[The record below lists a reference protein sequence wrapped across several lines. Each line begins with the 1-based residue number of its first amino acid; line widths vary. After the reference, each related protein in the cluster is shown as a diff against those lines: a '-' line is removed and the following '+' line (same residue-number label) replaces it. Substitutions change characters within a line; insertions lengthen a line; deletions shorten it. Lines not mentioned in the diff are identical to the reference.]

1 MKNRSR
7 HPLFRA
13 YSTVFARSS
22 GDSLILSLEDL
33 ARSYRDRAAE
43 LDPDARLAQGDSPSE
58 VAVRIATV
66 RQSFRLI
73 RDVMGDRTSVWL
85 QPWTSDE
92 APPRYVHVRGV
103 AADEITDVPAPRD
116 PSGPRPWSVKPV
128 PGFRS
133 SAATAAARSPETRA
147 PERRRHVATLR
158 TRVEPRVDARVDAR
172 RDTGVGRSDREAIYK
187 DLISPPRPLLGR
199 YLVQQGLI
207 TLSQL
212 IDAVHWQRR
221 QRPPVGRI
229 AVQWGLLE
237 TSDVVRLLRT
247 KGSKTPFC
255 RHAVDEGALQTF
267 QRVAVLAKQRE
278 MQRPLGAYFVEKNL
292 LSADT
297 IAEMVDRARAA
308 RASAR

>member
-22 GDSLILSLEDL
+22 GESLILSLEDL
-33 ARSYRDRAAE
+33 ARSYRERASE
-43 LDPDARLAQGDSPSE
+43 LDPDARLAQGDSPSD

-73 RDVMGDRTSVWL
+73 RDVMGEQSAVWL

-92 APPRYVHVRGV
+92 SPPRYVHVQGV
-103 AADEITDVPAPRD
+103 SADEIEDAPAPRD
-116 PSGPRPWSVKPV
+116 PAGPRPWSVKPV
-128 PGFRS
+128 PGFGSSS
-133 SAATAAARSPETRA
+133 SAAPVASNRPRPPA
-147 PERRRHVATLR
+147 PRRHVATVR
-158 TRVEPRVDARVDAR
+158 TRVEARPEPRGDAVE
-172 RDTGVGRSDREAIYK
+172 GRSDREAIYK

-199 YLVQQGLI
+199 YLVQSGLI

-237 TSDVVRLLRT
+237 TSEVVRLLRS

-255 RHAVDEGALQTF
+255 RHAVDEGAIQTF
-267 QRVAVLAKQRE
+267 QRVAILAKQRQ
-278 MQRPLGAYFVEKNL
+278 MQRPIGEYFVEKKL
-292 LSADT
+292 LSAST
-297 IAEMVDRARAA
+297 IAEMAERARAD
-308 RASAR
+308 RAAKR

>member
-33 ARSYRDRAAE
+33 ARSYRERATE
-43 LDPDARLAQGDSPSE
+43 LDPDTRLAQGDSPSD

-73 RDVMGDRTSVWL
+73 RDVMGDRTEVWL

-92 APPRYVHVRGV
+92 APPRFVHVSGV
-103 AADEITDVPAPRD
+103 AADEITEAPAPRD

-133 SAATAAARSPETRA
+133 SASAEPATSRATR
-147 PERRRHVATLR
+147 PTRRHVATLR
-158 TRVEPRVDARVDAR
+158 TRVEPRVDARGAA
-172 RDTGVGRSDREAIYK
+172 VGRSDREAIYE

-278 MQRPLGAYFVEKNL
+278 MQRPIGEYFVEKSL

-297 IAEMVDRARAA
+297 IAEMAERARAA
-308 RASAR
+308 RAAAR